1 MTTTTP
7 LATTHAPGVLTID
20 HLLSAEECAALCAV
34 ADAAGYEDA
43 PITTAAGFQMLKDV
57 RNNDRAMVDDV
68 ERAALLWERAR
79 PWLPAVDGELPI
91 GLNERLRFY
100 RYRAGQKFDWHSDGY
115 YQTPDGRSRSL
126 YTFMIYLNEGCVG
139 GETRIQHPE
148 LMSAA
153 EAIFAAGGDPVID
166 VVPRTGRALAFLH
179 PLRHTGAAVTAGV
192 KYVLRSDVMYMRKER
207 RR

>member
-1 MTTTTP
+1 MSP
-7 LATTHAPGVLTID
+7 ALATTVAPGVLVID
-20 HLLSAEECAALCAV
+20 DLLSADECAAFCAV

-68 ERAALLWERAR
+68 ARAAVLWERAR
-79 PWLPAVDGELPI
+79 PHLPQVDGQDPV

-115 YQTPDGRSRSL
+115 YQTPDRQLRSV
-126 YTFMIYLNEGCVG
+126 YTFMIYLNEGCTG

-148 LMSAA
+148 RMAAA
-153 EAIFAAGGDPVID
+153 EAIFDAGDDPIID

-179 PLRHTGAAVTAGV
+179 PLRHTGAEVTAGV
-192 KYVLRSDVMYMRKER
+192 KYVLRSDVMYKLMER